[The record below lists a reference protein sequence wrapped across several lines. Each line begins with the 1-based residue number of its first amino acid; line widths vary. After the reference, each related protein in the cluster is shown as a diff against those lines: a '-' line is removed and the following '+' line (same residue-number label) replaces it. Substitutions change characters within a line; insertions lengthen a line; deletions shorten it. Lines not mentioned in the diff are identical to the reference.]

1 MITAEY
7 CSETVEV
14 LDVWEASGRKIASI
28 RVDDGRKPW
37 TLYSHGGPVVTNAI
51 TVPVGLLRNVRYVP
65 DARLLEKVEQI
76 LKDKQTWYSGEIYP
90 VIGNWV
96 MLKRGQ
102 DGLYLHV
109 KGYDLAMQIASFS
122 PDGLKISYRHRRKF
136 EEWEK
141 NTRANRTIQYSDG
154 FPF

>member
-51 TVPVGLLRNVRYVP
+51 TVPVGLLRNVRYVHDECTCRP
-65 DARLLEKVEQI
+65 D
-76 LKDKQTWYSGEIYP
+76 S
-90 VIGNWV
+90 
-96 MLKRGQ
+96 
-102 DGLYLHV
+102 
-109 KGYDLAMQIASFS
+109 DLACPACTEYARQKS
-122 PDGLKISYRHRRKF
+122 G
-136 EEWEK
+136 
-141 NTRANRTIQYSDG
+141 DG